1 MQVKNRVKELRQV
14 KASEIL
20 PNAKNWRR
28 HPKWQHEGMRAV
40 LENIGYAGA
49 LLAYENEGQLILID
63 GHLRQ
68 EMTPDDEVPVLI
80 LDVTEQEADIL
91 LATYDPLTAM
101 ASQEG
106 AVLHELLGGIESQN
120 DEIRT
125 LLEDINER
133 YGASAIMEVEN
144 ETAAYYL
151 DNQNELYNDN
161 IPVNEAGKPYK
172 AFLVHFEEQVHA
184 ELMDALFTLGDKWE
198 LDTVGDVLMKVVR
211 DAVATYTPDEVE
223 D

>member
-1 MQVKNRVKELRQV
+1 MQVKNRVKELRRV
-14 KASEIL
+14 RASEL
-20 PNAKNWRR
+20 VPNSKNWRR

-68 EMTPDDEVPVLI
+68 EMTPDEEVPVLI
-80 LDVTEQEADIL
+80 LDVNEQEADIL

-120 DEIRT
+120 DEIRA
-125 LLEDINER
+125 LLEDIN
-133 YGASAIMEVEN
+133 
-144 ETAAYYL
+144 
-151 DNQNELYNDN
+151 
-161 IPVNEAGKPYK
+161 
-172 AFLVHFEEQVHA
+172 
-184 ELMDALFTLGDKWE
+184 
-198 LDTVGDVLMKVVR
+198 
-211 DAVATYTPDEVE
+211 
-223 D
+223 